1 MKYGIFILLI
11 FISFLS
17 LIVGPGGMDKEIIVK
32 IRLPR
37 VLLGIFA
44 GGVLS
49 FVGGFL
55 QGLLQNPL
63 CDPYILGISSGAGF
77 GVALAFLLG
86 KVSYFTLPFFAF
98 LFSLLSL
105 FFVYLIAQISG
116 RIQKLSLLLSGVLVS
131 FLFSSLTILVM
142 VLNRKP
148 LSSIIYL
155 IMGNLSVIFTPLTLK
170 IFAIILGISL
180 FLLFFL
186 FSYARELDILTT
198 GEEPAK
204 SLGVNTEKMM
214 KITFITSSFLV
225 AFVVSY
231 VGSISFVGLVV
242 PHLARSLF
250 GFHHKRLLPTSFLL
264 GGSLLLISD
273 LFARTIAPVE
283 LPLSVVTAIF
293 GVPFFLY
300 LLRKV

>member
-1 MKYGIFILLI
+1 MI
-11 FISFLS
+11 
-17 LIVGPGGMDKEIIVK
+17 GPGGMDKEIIMK

-44 GGVLS
+44 GGILS

-55 QGLLQNPL
+55 QGLFQNPL

-86 KVSYFTLPFFAF
+86 RVSYFTLPFFAF
-98 LFSLLSL
+98 LLSLFSLLL
-105 FFVYLIAQISG
+105 VYLIAQISG

-155 IMGNLSVIFTPLTLK
+155 IMGNLSVVFTPLTLK
-170 IFAIILGISL
+170 IFFIA
-180 FLLFFL
+180 FLLSAILIIFL
-186 FSYARELDILTT
+186 FSYAKELDILAT

-204 SLGVNTEKMM
+204 SLGVDTEKMT
-214 KITFITSSFLV
+214 KITFIISSFLV

-250 GFHHKRLLPTSFLL
+250 GFHHRRLLPASFFL
-264 GGSLLLISD
+264 GSSLLLLSD

-283 LPLSVVTAIF
+283 IPLSVVTAIF

-300 LLRKV
+300 LLRKI